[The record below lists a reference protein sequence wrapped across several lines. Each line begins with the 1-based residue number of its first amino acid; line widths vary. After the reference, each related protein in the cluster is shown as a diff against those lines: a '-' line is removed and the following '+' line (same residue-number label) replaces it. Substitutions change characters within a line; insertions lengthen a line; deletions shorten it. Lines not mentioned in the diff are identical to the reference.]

1 MDDSENEK
9 KKTWKVT
16 VEKMRERLKNH
27 IDENTFEGIREDKL
41 YHGLKLSTS
50 VTMLGKYI
58 EICYCSESQEYL
70 VLEPLQAVYRY
81 SMQGRPI
88 LPSYT
93 LSSTMGFTK
102 MIWCDVARSLAC
114 YSTHDDLLW
123 ILTGTFVLYQ
133 IVRNEFR
140 IENLAYEPLTNDL
153 IVIGETKVT
162 RYNLDHKEQTLNS
175 WKTMCYV
182 DSELGPLW
190 KITCSS
196 LIPQN
201 TYKEDGAPAAFLER
215 RSNATDATITGLLF
229 HVTCHWIIT
238 GDQAGNV
245 TGWNLKLECMM
256 YCEAAHRGQVREIAA
271 HPSICGFVTYADDDV
286 FQVWSCNFRDKM
298 ETFTSFGEI
307 RGIALNESA
316 AAIATLGSK
325 LNCFSM
331 HQLYIFYAPLTHFAT
346 ILHSTTHPML
356 PKRIVACSYDNIIRI
371 LSSPAGKQINV
382 QILPKTLD
390 VISTAYSYTTE
401 RLYTIILKTGEIL
414 VSSSKTYPMTF
425 RYVWIDSGPAIS
437 CIVAYE
443 HYEEIRD
450 FDLKPQKPRVIHDI
464 CTIIIVGRVDGS
476 LVVIDNTGK
485 HDSTYRAHNGPVI
498 QLWSSVSSRHIISV
512 GSDRCVKIWHVFPDI
527 SQPLAVASSVYYTI
541 PITNVVSMGNI
552 VCMVS
557 STVRLKT
564 HQLLMYD
571 LTERIRLEHHSLKD
585 HTKLIMAISSLDS
598 LQICATSSMDNSI
611 RIWDNQNNLLKILEI
626 NTKAY
631 TITFSSLRGDIVF
644 GAARHL
650 YKIPYENYL
659 SPKFRARIIIN
670 EIPEDP
676 EEEELEENIEY
687 VIYDNEVNRAL
698 ALHPVSS
705 TPLGS
710 LDVRKGD
717 VPRLDLMIQEHM
729 CDQFRHR
736 DEDIILIAQG
746 LIKRNK
752 LILNKAQMN
761 RAVWDKY
768 ISDLLETSQTSS
780 KDVTPH
786 NIWGFMKKQSN
797 VKKYHSKPGI
807 FRMLYGRLFT
817 LYRSIVNL
825 LFYSNNY
832 ILLIGYSMER
842 FSEYPDRIPDN
853 VEHSDI
859 PLFGFLPN
867 SIVYT
872 NVQEKVVKPTKSV
885 EIVQKKIKYEYP
897 PEFLASLMKDKESN
911 ETIVPLT
918 LSQLVEFGENLTS
931 MTVI

>member
-201 TYKEDGAPAAFLER
+201 TSLLRMAASYMTTLYVCPLESGKDKEDGAPAAFLER

-331 HQLYIFYAPLTHFAT
+331 HQLYIFYAPLT
-346 ILHSTTHPML
+346 
-356 PKRIVACSYDNIIRI
+356 
-371 LSSPAGKQINV
+371 
-382 QILPKTLD
+382 
-390 VISTAYSYTTE
+390 
-401 RLYTIILKTGEIL
+401 
-414 VSSSKTYPMTF
+414 
-425 RYVWIDSGPAIS
+425 YVWIDSGPAIS